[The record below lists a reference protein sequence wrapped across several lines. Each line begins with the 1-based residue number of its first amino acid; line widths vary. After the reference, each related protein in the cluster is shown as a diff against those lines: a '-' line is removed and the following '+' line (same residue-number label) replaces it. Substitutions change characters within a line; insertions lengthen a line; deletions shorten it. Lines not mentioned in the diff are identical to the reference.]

1 MLGGVVSPAHFLKSQ
16 LTERRGTSHRFSEP
30 CRAGFFDDC
39 PPIKTSGLPVFYMP
53 RFSVNFGRRKSTA
66 DNLENA
72 TVAPS
77 FRVLERSEV
86 VASKQFEGGV
96 KVAAVSH
103 RSTGSDVSVEDNI
116 FADLKPNRGSGS
128 SNTTKTTL
136 TDNSSSRASNVST
149 APSSADTGGSDEW
162 RGTQRRATADIPPV
176 PPVPKPSSGFL
187 RSAGRT
193 FSFGGQKKS
202 LPPALIEESPP
213 ATPVVKGQGRPRAP
227 TSSTSTTV
235 TPPRVDQDFDLD
247 LGGDFGKLVLG
258 NDKRVSVATVKNE
271 QPSAQMPVP
280 RSLTGARP
288 VQPTPINIDKTTKVD
303 PPAHSWSSH
312 HSNDHLIT
320 STSPALS
327 PGIKDGVEPHVPRV
341 TSPLLDKRPGT
352 SPELGSRHPLLAA
365 QRGNPEGD
373 GEDEEAKLLQDS
385 LSTVSKFISVAGS
398 SPSNARYRRNE
409 IGVEEDDDSLF
420 DSSSAQ
426 FSRYGERY
434 SARKQTAPPSSN
446 KVMTPAEFEKYRRDK
461 ERQDREREIT
471 KAPGA
476 KTADQEDDEDNY
488 EDDEDEGEKARQ
500 QAKQRRKQEAHMAVY
515 RQQMMKVT
523 GESSGSTTSSRPS
536 IQMSFSTPNLPN
548 AASPGPAAGNASGD
562 SDEDEEIPLAIL
574 AAHGFPNKNRPPNR
588 LSTMGSN
595 PNLRTSQLSGHQ
607 RPVSMIG
614 GDAVGAGNARLPAFA
629 RNLPRDPFVGAGL
642 VRNPVRESFSLG
654 GGVPAPAQPAAVPPG
669 GLIGVI
675 ANEERNRALRRGSP
689 QIDGPNR
696 MSAAFDP
703 VAGIP
708 AHMMYSGNPNPGML
722 SPGDQAQIQ
731 MTQQMTQFMQMQMQ
745 FMHMMAG
752 QNGNAPAMQGGLL
765 TSPSVNSLSG
775 MGGLAPGLQTPQMR
789 HSFVGNDSMIDR
801 TFGRGEAQM
810 RTMSMVQPSSASWIQ
825 PMQPAA
831 GYAPSIRLGGG
842 YAPSIAPSERST
854 IGLPGRYRPVS
865 HMPPPADP
873 SGPGN
878 LRKSTTMSGAI
889 PQLQQPSISVTKAGN
904 DEDDDDEEG
913 WEAMKAKREKK
924 KSMWRAKKSLGDGLG
939 SFLN

>member
-1 MLGGVVSPAHFLKSQ
+1 
-16 LTERRGTSHRFSEP
+16 
-30 CRAGFFDDC
+30 
-39 PPIKTSGLPVFYMP
+39 MP

-86 VASKQFEGGV
+86 VGSKPFEGGV
-96 KVAAVSH
+96 NVVAVSH

-162 RGTQRRATADIPPV
+162 RGTQRRTTTDIPPV
-176 PPVPKPSSGFL
+176 PPVPKASSGFL

-193 FSFGGQKKS
+193 FSFGGQKKGS
-202 LPPALIEESPP
+202 APAPIEESPP
-213 ATPVVKGQGRPRAP
+213 ATPVAGQGRPRAP
-227 TSSTSTTV
+227 TSSTITTV
-235 TPPRVDQDFDLD
+235 TPPRIDQDFDLD

-258 NDKRVSVATVKNE
+258 NDKRVSVATLKNE
-271 QPSAQMPVP
+271 QTSGQMPVP

-288 VQPTPINIDKTTKVD
+288 AQPTPITIDKTAKVD
-303 PPAHSWSSH
+303 PPAHSWGSH

-320 STSPALS
+320 SMSPVPS
-327 PGIKDGVEPHVPRV
+327 PGIRDVVEPQV
-341 TSPLLDKRPGT
+341 TRAA
-352 SPELGSRHPLLAA
+352 SPELGSRQPLLAS
-365 QRGNPEGD
+365 QRGHSERT
-373 GEDEEAKLLQDS
+373 GEDEEAKLLRDS
-385 LSTVSKFISVAGS
+385 LSTVSKFISTTGS
-398 SPSNARYRRNE
+398 SSSNARYRRNDAV
-409 IGVEEDDDSLF
+409 VEEDSDSLF
-420 DSSSAQ
+420 DPSPAQ
-426 FSRYGERY
+426 SSRYGERY
-434 SARKQTAPPSSN
+434 SERKQTAPLSN
-446 KVMTPAEFEKYRRDK
+446 KVMTPAEFEKYRKDK

-471 KAPGA
+471 NAPGA
-476 KTADQEDDEDNY
+476 KADDHEDDEDNY
-488 EDDEDEGEKARQ
+488 EDDEDEAEKARQ

-523 GESSGSTTSSRPS
+523 GESSGTTTLRSGL
-536 IQMSFSTPNLPN
+536 QMSFSTPNLPN
-548 AASPGPAAGNASGD
+548 VATPGPAAVNGSGD

-574 AAHGFPNKNRPPNR
+574 AAHGFPNKNRPPTR

-595 PNLRTSQLSGHQ
+595 PNLRASQLSGYQ
-607 RPVSMIG
+607 RPVSMVG
-614 GDAVGAGNARLPAFA
+614 GDASGTGNARLPAFA
-629 RNLPRDPFVGAGL
+629 RNLPKDPFVGAGL
-642 VRNPVRESFSLG
+642 VRNPVRESFPLG
-654 GGVPAPAQPAAVPPG
+654 GGAPAPAQPAGVPPG

-689 QIDGPNR
+689 QLDGPNR

-708 AHMMYSGNPNPGML
+708 AHLMYSGNPSPGML
-722 SPGDQAQIQ
+722 SAGDQAQIQ

-745 FMHMMAG
+745 FMQMMAG
-752 QNGNAPAMQGGLL
+752 QNGTAPAMQGGLL
-765 TSPSVNSLSG
+765 TSPSVTSLSG
-775 MGGLAPGLQTPQMR
+775 MAGLAPGMQNPQTR
-789 HSFVGNDSMIDR
+789 HSFIGNDSMIDR

-810 RTMSMVQPSSASWIQ
+810 RTMSMVQPSSASWIH

-865 HMPPPADP
+865 HMPPPAEP
-873 SGPGN
+873 SGQGN
-878 LRKSTTMSGAI
+878 FRKSMTMSGAI
-889 PQLQQPSISVTKAGN
+889 SQQQQPSISVTKAGN

-924 KSMWRAKKSLGDGLG
+924 KSMWKAKKSLSGGLG
-939 SFLN
+939 SFLS